1 MEAQDRDVAAMWEAI
16 DALDFERIKA
26 KLAHRAQGS
35 LGADAIA
42 RAEGGYRRFLK
53 LAAKYPEVPVV
64 PSEEVDEFW
73 HMHILDTQRYAAD
86 CERIFGHMIHH
97 DPYLGIDADEADD
110 ARRMALIEA
119 GRALMDKEFGASS
132 LDGGISAAYCVRAL
146 EDTAS
151 AAYCVRALA
160 DESTAA
166 YCVRA
171 TIDEPAPA
179 YCVRAVAGKAKTK
192 DAYCVRPAIN
202 APSAA
207 YCVYA
212 AQPAVAAPTPDAYCV
227 REAIHAGTPSGRARS
242 DS

>member
-1 MEAQDRDVAAMWEAI
+1 MQVQDLDVATMWEAI

-26 KLAHRAQGS
+26 KLAHRTQGR

-42 RAEGGYRRFLK
+42 RAETGYRQFLK
-53 LAAKYPEVPVV
+53 LAAKYPEVQVV

-73 HMHILDTQRYAAD
+73 HIHILDTQRYAAD

-97 DPYLGIDADEADD
+97 DPYLGIDADEADE
-110 ARRMALIEA
+110 ARRAALIEA
-119 GRALMDKEFGASS
+119 SQSLMDAEFGAAAR
-132 LDGGISAAYCVRAL
+132 DGGMSAAYCVLAL
-146 EDTAS
+146 AETAS

-171 TIDEPAPA
+171 LADNAPA
-179 YCVRAVAGKAKTK
+179 GTKAKG
-192 DAYCVRPAIN
+192 AYCVRPAIN
-202 APSAA
+202 VPSAV

-212 AQPAVAAPTPDAYCV
+212 AQPAVSAPTPDAYCV
-227 REAIHAGTPSGRARS
+227 REAIDARTHSGRARS